1 MANNGKY
8 GERLFHQM
16 MEYKGY
22 EVKDVTDI
30 PTYWSKDIDFI
41 VLSHT
46 TGKVKAFE
54 VKWDERINQTRN
66 LYLEIKNVKS
76 KQWNGDGWWKHIEAD
91 YLAYGDARTHQFY
104 MIDINE
110 LRKRVEQLPHRIGT
124 CDNGGSVGLLVSL
137 DDIADITMK
146 L

>member
-8 GERLFHQM
+8 GERLFHQI

-66 LYLEIKNVKS
+66 LYLEIQNVKS

-110 LRKRVEQLPHRIGT
+110 LRKRVEQLPYRIGT